1 MVNTPQLFKDVRVP
15 HISERRP
22 APRCEAEGCQETT
35 RNGKPFCTN
44 HVEHLPYVADLI
56 DTLDARDAELARVQ
70 RRGARC
76 VDPTGITAQEIL
88 LQLKLYGGRTIARL
102 SRDLMLEEDVV
113 ESYGRALAKLGA
125 VSIGRH
131 RRGLLLHP
139 EDLGCVLRRPSAE
152 TAA

>member
-1 MVNTPQLFKDVRVP
+1 MKSIERWTHRGRVE
-15 HISERRP
+15 SRKCG
-22 APRCEAEGCQETT
+22 ASGCAAAT
-35 RNGKPFCTN
+35 REGKPFCPE
-44 HVEHLPYVADLI
+44 HVLKNPYVAGLLERI
-56 DTLDARDAELARVQ
+56 AEREAEEARVLRVGQ
-70 RRGARC
+70 RA